1 MAEVKKNN
9 KKLKIF
15 LAIGLLLLLSGL
27 MIFLF
32 SGDNFIILKDLFRDD
47 LTQEEIRETLGEL
60 GFKGYFTFGF
70 LSMLQVILTVLPAEP
85 IQVMSGIAF
94 GFWKGTLIS
103 LSGVFLG
110 NTVIFF
116 LYKIYGDRLENF
128 FKTNAD
134 FDFETAR
141 RSNKVAII
149 VFILYFLPAI
159 PYGLICLFS
168 ASIGSKY
175 PKYILLTTLGAI
187 PSICLGVGLGHIAI
201 AASWIL
207 SVGVFLILIALLVV
221 LYKKKAE
228 VFARVNAFIKKKSE
242 PYSSKTVVKKPKRG
256 LLGLIAG
263 GIKVYFSPKIKMRL
277 KNKVGKIKEPA
288 IVICNHGSFIDFL
301 YAGYWL
307 RRSRPNFITA
317 RLYFYHK
324 RLGNFLR
331 MGGVFPKSMFAADFE
346 NAKNCIRVLKDRK
359 GVIAMMPEARL
370 STVGKFE
377 GVQESTYRFL
387 HKAGVSV
394 YVLKLYGDYFA
405 MPKWGDK
412 ARKGSLVEGEFKQ
425 LFTAEELKN
434 CSYEHLK
441 EVVDES
447 LAYDEFA
454 WLESKPK
461 IHYKSKTL
469 AVGLENILF
478 RCPKCGELYSMQT
491 SGREISCSK
500 CGMKA
505 VLNDRYA
512 FEGETPFK
520 NFAEW
525 YAWQTD
531 EMRKQILSDPN
542 FALESEVTL
551 HHSSLDGKKM
561 LRQAGTGTCR
571 LDRNG
576 LLYRGER
583 DGEQIEKFFPQR
595 EIYRLLFG
603 AGEDFEIY
611 EGIQIWYFRPFE
623 LRSCVAWYVASGLF
637 KEVCE

>member
-1 MAEVKKNN
+1 MGRAKK
-9 KKLKIF
+9 KKHLKIF
-15 LAIGLLLLLSGL
+15 LAFGLLLLLSGL
-27 MIFLF
+27 MVFLF
-32 SGDNFIILKDLFRDD
+32 SGDNFVILKDLFRDD
-47 LTQEEIRETLGEL
+47 LTQDEIRDSLDDL

-94 GFWKGTLIS
+94 GFLRGAAIS
-103 LSGVFLG
+103 LAGVFVG
-110 NTVIFF
+110 NTVIFV
-116 LYKIYGDRLENF
+116 LYKIYGNRLEEF
-128 FKTNAD
+128 FKSNAD
-134 FDFETAR
+134 FDFDSAR
-141 RSNKVAII
+141 KSNKVAFV
-149 VFILYFLPAI
+149 VFLLYFLPAI

-187 PSICLGVGLGHIAI
+187 PSICLGVGLGHIAV

-207 SVGVFLILIALLVV
+207 SVAVFLLLLALLVI

-242 PYSSKTVVKKPKRG
+242 PYSSKTVAKKSKGFALRVVSTC
-256 LLGLIAG
+256 
-263 GIKVYFSPKIKMRL
+263 IKIFYWRKIKMRL
-277 KNKVGKIKEPA
+277 KKKIGKVEKPA

-307 RRSRPNFITA
+307 RKKRPNFITA

-331 MGGVFPKSMFAADFE
+331 MGGTFPKSMFATDFE
-346 NAKNCIRVLKDRK
+346 NAKNCMRVLKEYR
-359 GVIAMMPEARL
+359 GIVAMMPEARL
-370 STVGKFE
+370 STVGRFE
-377 GVQESTYRFL
+377 GIQESTYRFL

-394 YVLKLYGDYFA
+394 YALKLSGDYFA

-412 ARKGSLVEGEFKQ
+412 VRKGSFVEGEFKL
-425 LFTAEELKN
+425 LFSAEDIKN

-441 EVVDES
+441 EVVDEAI
-447 LAYDEFA
+447 AYDEFA
-454 WLESKPK
+454 WLETKPNLL
-461 IHYKSKTL
+461 YKSKTL
-469 AVGLENILF
+469 AKGLENILF
-478 RCPKCGELYSMQT
+478 RCPHCGQLYSMQT
-491 SGREISCSK
+491 SGMDIFCEK
-500 CGMKA
+500 CGFKA
-505 VLNDRYA
+505 TLNDRYG
-512 FEGETPFK
+512 FVEEKPFK

-525 YAWQTD
+525 YDWQTA
-531 EMRKQILSDPN
+531 EMRKQMVEDPE

-551 HHSSLDGKKM
+551 HHSSYDGKKM
-561 LRQAGTGTCR
+561 LRQAGVGVCR
-571 LDRNG
+571 FDKEG

-583 DGEQIEKFFPQR
+583 DGEQVEKFFPMR
-595 EIYRLLFG
+595 DIYRLLFG

-611 EGIQIWYFRPFE
+611 EGTQIWYFRPAE

-637 KEVCE
+637 KEIYE